1 MASKLETHKDF
12 IATRLGA
19 GVSIV
24 AIATELAAA
33 GVTTTPQNLGRWI
46 QRRKAKIKSR
56 KKLVGQLAV
65 QLSENTT
72 PDQT

>member
-1 MASKLETHKDF
+1 MASKLETHKDL
-12 IATRLGA
+12 IAKRLGD
-19 GVSIV
+19 GISIS
-24 AIATELAAA
+24 ALAKELAAA
-33 GVTTTPQNLGRWI
+33 GLTTTPQNLGRWI
-46 QRRKAKIKSR
+46 QRRKARIKSR